1 MTFSDAAMQFGVY
14 LLTARGRS
22 RATVEN
28 YQQDLAQFGADTQ
41 VVDLHSMTRAT
52 VVGWIGGLAGA
63 KHHYEPR
70 TRARK
75 LSALR
80 SFVQWA
86 LEYGHLQSDPIPSDI
101 ANPRALYLPY
111 ALTEGEVLSIL
122 RAAGSEDEPTL
133 LSPEQLRDRA
143 MLEVLYAGGLRVSEL
158 CGLTLGALQLG
169 EGFCVVTGKGNKQR
183 LVPLG
188 EGAIEALRSYLAG
201 PRARLCPRAE
211 AHDEVFLTS
220 RGPVSRSYVFR
231 RVRHYAELA
240 GVTRAIGP
248 HTFRHSCA
256 SHLLARGADLR
267 LVQELLGHVS
277 LKTTQVYTHIEKS
290 RLRSVYDQCHPLA
303 R

>member
-1 MTFSDAAMQFGVY
+1 MTFPEAVQQFGVY

-22 RATVEN
+22 RATIEN
-28 YQQDLAQFGADTQ
+28 YTRDLTQFAEDTK
-41 VVDLHSMTRAT
+41 VAELAALDRTAVLAWLT
-52 VVGWIGGLAGA
+52 GLTEREHA
-63 KHHYEPR
+63 PR

-86 LEYGHLQSDPIPSDI
+86 MEYGHLQSDPIPADV

-122 RAAGSEDEPTL
+122 RAAGSDDDPAL
-133 LSPEQLRDRA
+133 QGAEQLRDLA

-158 CGLTLGALQLG
+158 CGLTIGALQLG
-169 EGFCVVTGKGNKQR
+169 EGFVIVTGKGNKQR

-188 EGAIEALRSYLAG
+188 QAAVESVRTYLAG
-201 PRARLCPRAE
+201 ARAKLCPRADG
-211 AHDEVFLTS
+211 HDEVFLTS

-231 RVRHYAELA
+231 RVRHYAALA

-256 SHLLARGADLR
+256 SHLLAHGADLR
-267 LVQELLGHVS
+267 LVQELLGHAS
-277 LKTTQVYTHIEKS
+277 LVTTQVYTHIEKG